1 MVSIFLAQTK
11 GDAFDSLKEQILLTS
26 LSKKCPVF
34 PKTQKVGGFSDLP
47 GSSREFT
54 FCKTWPIPNIQKR
67 ITDLPY
73 GYLPPLIRATLM

>member
-1 MVSIFLAQTK
+1 MFARVYENPSTILTCIYMVSIFLEQTK
-11 GDAFDSLKEQILLTS
+11 GGAFDSLKEQILLTS

-54 FCKTWPIPNIQKR
+54 FCKT
-67 ITDLPY
+67 
-73 GYLPPLIRATLM
+73 